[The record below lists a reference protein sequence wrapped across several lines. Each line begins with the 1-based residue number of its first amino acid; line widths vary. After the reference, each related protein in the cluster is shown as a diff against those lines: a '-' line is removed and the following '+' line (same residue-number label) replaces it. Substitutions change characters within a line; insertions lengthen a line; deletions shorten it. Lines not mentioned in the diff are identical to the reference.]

1 MNTNV
6 IYYINDKKM
15 SNTAEAK
22 YKYDKSSPK
31 LSRAPQGR
39 RLGDE
44 TPRSPRS
51 PGSAER
57 TPSRR
62 QELSS
67 SRVSPKEQEEK
78 V

>member
-6 IYYINDKKM
+6 FITLM
-15 SNTAEAK
+15 TK
-22 YKYDKSSPK
+22 YLIQRKRSTKYDKNSPK

-67 SRVSPKEQEEK
+67 SGVSKRK
-78 V
+78 K

>member
-1 MNTNV
+1 MLFITLMT
-6 IYYINDKKM
+6 KM
-15 SNTAEAK
+15 SDTAEAK
-22 YKYDKSSPK
+22 YKYGKNSPK

-51 PGSAER
+51 PGSAKR

-67 SRVSPKEQEEK
+67 SRVSTRGKRVE
-78 V
+78 